1 MKRWAGEKV
10 KSWKLS
16 MLPGGNCLADVV
28 FEDGRELRY
37 RNASIE
43 RAYSDDDRLHP
54 TALMLHAN
62 PEQAI
67 TPTMVLLLADTGN
80 PEVTPMASERPTCET
95 CPYWEEQDKHQ
106 GLCRRHAPRS
116 VIDGELPEN
125 EEYQQFPIYPITLDY
140 EWCGSHPDFPA
151 WLAERIVKVAP
162 DFVVPEDWQHLQGR
176 APTALDGLIGDRD
189 RLPVAEI
196 TEGALR
202 NLPYC
207 GTVTT
212 KAILAW
218 LAERKEG
225 KEA

>member
-80 PEVTPMASERPTCET
+80 PEVTPMASERPTCGT
-95 CPYWEEQDKHQ
+95 CPYWDSDDPMFDVEEGFEFSPQFTIQEARDR
-106 GLCRRHAPRS
+106 GITVLCPCRRYPPQVDSDSDRTW
-116 VIDGELPEN
+116 
-125 EEYQQFPIYPITLDY
+125 PITWDFD
-140 EWCGSHPDFPA
+140 WCGSHPDFPA
-151 WLAERIVKVAP
+151 WLAER
-162 DFVVPEDWQHLQGR
+162 
-176 APTALDGLIGDRD
+176 
-189 RLPVAEI
+189 
-196 TEGALR
+196 
-202 NLPYC
+202 
-207 GTVTT
+207 
-212 KAILAW
+212 
-218 LAERKEG
+218 KEG
-225 KEA
+225 KGA